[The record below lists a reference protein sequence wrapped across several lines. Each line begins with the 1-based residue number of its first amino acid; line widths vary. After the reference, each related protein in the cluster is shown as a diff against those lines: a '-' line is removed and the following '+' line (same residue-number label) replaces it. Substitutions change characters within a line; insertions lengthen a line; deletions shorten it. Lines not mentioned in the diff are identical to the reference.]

1 MSKKNL
7 SRFILL
13 SLLVFAISSCSNPK
27 SSVEYKSLEA
37 EIEALNSQIQ
47 NLESSI
53 EQRSMDEERITTLNA
68 KREQLIGQF
77 DAIFSDP
84 IRRQSIASKLGI
96 DACKVRVDKQNDAL
110 AIVDLTDDF
119 STSSA
124 WYVETDKGAR
134 PGNLILGTDSFSAE
148 DYPQSL
154 ADYSAILAASRC
166 RINAENEFY
175 KTCETVDKKLINKN
189 PEAFKGK
196 CIKGTVRI
204 AQFDSNTGPCAFQG
218 YLGGGYDVRAQFGL
232 TMNPD
237 TQDELKECSWTKDL
251 VEDNF
256 ITFWGYGLGAYTY
269 TTSNGG
275 SQTIPA
281 FKMVAFRKG

>member
-1 MSKKNL
+1 MSKKNKSL
-7 SRFILL
+7 FVLL
-13 SLLVFAISSCSNPK
+13 SLLVFTASSCSNPK
-27 SSVEYKSLEA
+27 SSIEYKTLEA
-37 EIEALNSQIQ
+37 EIATLNSQIQ

-53 EQRSMDEERITTLNA
+53 EQRNMDEERITTLNA
-68 KREQLIGQF
+68 KREQLIGQL
-77 DAIFSDP
+77 DTILSDP
-84 IRRQSIASKLGI
+84 ARRQSIALKLGK
-96 DACKVRVDKQNDAL
+96 DACKVEVEKDNAAL
-110 AIVDLTDDF
+110 ANLDLTEDLF
-119 STSSA
+119 SSSA

-134 PGNLILGTDSFSAE
+134 PGNTILGEDNFWAP

-232 TMNPD
+232 TMDPD
-237 TQDELKECSWTKDL
+237 TQGELKECPWTEKL

>member
-1 MSKKNL
+1 MAKKNSSL
-7 SRFILL
+7 FILL
-13 SLLVFAISSCSNPK
+13 SLLVFTASSCSNPK

-84 IRRQSIASKLGI
+84 IRRKSIASKLGI
-96 DACKVRVDKQNDAL
+96 DACKVLSNKEQGAL
-110 AIVDLTDDF
+110 ANLDLTEDLF
-119 STSSA
+119 TSSA
-124 WYVETDKGAR
+124 WYVETDKGLR
-134 PGNLILGTDSFSAE
+134 PGNVILGTDSFSAE
-148 DYPQSL
+148 NYPQSL

-175 KTCETVDKKLINKN
+175 KKCESVDKRLINKN

-237 TQDELKECSWTKDL
+237 TQGELKECSWTKNL

-275 SQTIPA
+275 SQTVPA